1 MHLLRQI
8 NNGSVCSLLFLS
20 MARLFPAHGKV
31 LEHEMQLSP
40 PEGVGIGESL
50 AYVNGVAMG
59 WPLAYLW
66 HIHGVP
72 MAYLCNSFVLS
83 GIDFIFG
90 MVLV

>member
-40 PEGVGIGESL
+40 RGGRDWGISGIRQWRSH
-50 AYVNGVAMG
+50 GVAIG
-59 WPLAYLW
+59 
-66 HIHGVP
+66 IP
-72 MAYLCNSFVLS
+72 MAYPWRTYGVPL
-83 GIDFIFG
+83 
-90 MVLV
+90 

>member
-40 PEGVGIGESL
+40 QRGQGLGNLWHTP
-50 AYVNGVAMG
+50 MG

-66 HIHGVP
+66 RILGVP
-72 MAYLCNSFVLS
+72 L
-83 GIDFIFG
+83 
-90 MVLV
+90 